1 VATRPQQAQ
10 HLPVALLCCALGTTL
25 YGQPARALLTTNTA
39 GFGNPVVSNNF
50 NPIPV
55 NTRSGGPLTFLTPN
69 NHEVIFT
76 STNPNAVINYS
87 GSYSFGSNYGWNNLP
102 MAGTDDS
109 IPSIDFTFKGFQVK
123 AAGGFLNYSPD
134 IPDLMTISAL
144 DVNGNILETH
154 NLTFSISGSNQGATY
169 YIQRPQADIATLRIA
184 ENFAALAYFTYDA
197 PPVPGPLPLLG
208 ASIAFLHSRKLRK
221 RIQG

>member
-1 VATRPQQAQ
+1 MATLPQRAQ

-39 GFGNPVVSNNF
+39 GFGNPVVSANF
-50 NPIPV
+50 NPIPG
-55 NTRSGGPLTFLTPN
+55 NTNSSGPLSFLTPN

-76 STNPNAVINYS
+76 STNSLAVINYT
-87 GSYSFGSNYGWNNLP
+87 GSYGFTPNSDWNNLP
-102 MAGTDDS
+102 MAGTS
-109 IPSIDFTFKGFQVK
+109 EINGSIDFTFKGFQVK
-123 AAGGFLNYSPD
+123 GVGGFLNYAPD
-134 IPDLMTISAL
+134 VPDRMIISAL
-144 DVNGNILETH
+144 DINGAILETY
-154 NLTFSISGSNQGATY
+154 NLTFSTSGTNQGVNY

-184 ENFAALAYFTYDA
+184 ENYAGLAFFTYDA
-197 PPVPGPLPLLG
+197 PPVPGPLPILG

>member
-1 VATRPQQAQ
+1 VATLPQRAQ

-25 YGQPARALLTTNTA
+25 FGQPARALLTTNTA
-39 GFGNPVVSNNF
+39 GFGNPVVSANF

-55 NTRSGGPLTFLTPN
+55 NTTSQGPLTFLTPN

-76 STNPNAVINYS
+76 SNSPNAIINYT
-87 GSYSFGSNYGWNNLP
+87 GSYGFPPNSNWNNQP
-102 MAGTDDS
+102 MAAIGDFTGF
-109 IPSIDFTFKGFQVK
+109 IDFTFKGFQVK
-123 AAGGFLNYSPD
+123 AAGGLLNYAPST
-134 IPDLMTISAL
+134 PDLMTISAL
-144 DVNGNILETH
+144 DVNGAILETH
-154 NLTFSISGSNQGATY
+154 NLTFTTSSGNQGATY